1 MAVRSKWQSLPT
13 EAINPSSLD
22 IDKLAPDEIVDLMM
36 NEDRKMLDAVKRERE
51 RIAVGVEMIASSL
64 RKGGRVIFVGAGTS
78 GRLGILESAE
88 MPPTFSTDPDLVQ
101 AVMAGGRDAIF
112 AAKEGVEDNY
122 EEGARSITRL
132 HPTKKD
138 IVIGV
143 SASGMTQFVRGALT
157 RARKTGARIIFVTC
171 DPGTE
176 LQTFVDLTIAPGVG
190 AEVIAGS
197 TRLKAGT
204 ATKMVLNMLTT
215 GAMIRIGKTYGNLM
229 VDVHTGSEK
238 LKDRARRIV
247 NIVTGI
253 DYDDADRLLKKA
265 HWNVKAAIVMQKTSL
280 PYPKAL
286 SRLRKAHDS
295 MRQAIGEDIEPR
307 LRGML
312 QGHAEAVVF
321 GTAKPPVLTEGA
333 AARARAAETAAR
345 PRAPRKS
352 PAPAARAATD
362 KSGPPVR

>member
-13 EAINPSSLD
+13 EAINPSSLG
-22 IDKLAPDEIVDLMM
+22 IDKLHPDELVDLMI
-36 NEDRKMLDAVKRERE
+36 NEDRKMLAAVQRERE
-51 RIAVGVEMIASSL
+51 RIAVGVEMIASTL
-64 RKGGRVIFVGAGTS
+64 RKGGRIMFVGAGTS

-132 HPTKKD
+132 QPSRKD
-138 IVIGV
+138 IVVGV

-157 RARKTGARIIFVTC
+157 RARQAGARIIFVTC
-171 DPGTE
+171 DPATE

-204 ATKMVLNMLTT
+204 ATKLVLNMLTT

-229 VDVHTGSEK
+229 VDLRAWNDK
-238 LKDRARRIV
+238 LIDRSQRIV
-247 NIVTGI
+247 MEAAGV
-253 DYDDADRLLKKA
+253 DRI
-265 HWNVKAAIVMQKTSL
+265 AA
-280 PYPKAL
+280 
-286 SRLRKAHDS
+286 
-295 MRQAIGEDIEPR
+295 
-307 LRGML
+307 
-312 QGHAEAVVF
+312 
-321 GTAKPPVLTEGA
+321 
-333 AARARAAETAAR
+333 
-345 PRAPRKS
+345 
-352 PAPAARAATD
+352 
-362 KSGPPVR
+362 